1 MKTKL
6 ILLAAMLCA
15 LAITS
20 PAQNNKTDKSK
31 KTDGK
36 TDRAMVEQFL
46 IQAEKTAW
54 RLLVEKK
61 YDDFGKMLAS
71 DFKGVHSDH
80 IVNKEEELAEVKKM
94 NFKSAE
100 VSDVKVQWID
110 DHAAI
115 ITATVKAEIVMTDG
129 KPMNITARTTSI
141 VAMRGNEWLCIYQT
155 ETEAHNME
163 GKSE

>member
-6 ILLAAMLCA
+6 ILLAVLLCA
-15 LAITS
+15 LAIS
-20 PAQNNKTDKSK
+20 VLAQNNKTDNSK
-31 KTDGK
+31 KTD
-36 TDRAMVEQFL
+36 RAIVEQFL

-61 YDDFGKMLAS
+61 YDDFGKFLAS

-80 IVNKEEELAEVKKM
+80 VVNKEEELAEVRKM

-100 VSDVKVQWID
+100 VSDIKVQWID

-115 ITATVKAEIVMTDG
+115 ITATVKAEIVMKDG
-129 KPMNITARTTSI
+129 KSQNITARTTSV
-141 VAMRGNEWLCIYQT
+141 VAQRGKEWLCIYQT
-155 ETEAHNME
+155 ETETHKLE
-163 GKSE
+163 GTGE